1 MESKVLKRVL
11 CTLWMLV
18 VVVICTTASAQ
29 GKKVT
34 GTVSDANG
42 PLIGVNVMVKGTST
56 GTITDVDGNYSLE
69 VPQNAVL
76 IFKYIGFNPM
86 EKVVGGNSTL
96 NIQMVEDSQ
105 QLDEVVVVGYGIQRK
120 SDLTGSVTS
129 IKAEEL
135 NTFPSSNVGDML
147 RGKAAGINVTA
158 TSGRPGSAPE
168 ILIRGK
174 RSLTGGNEPL
184 YVVDGVSVDGE
195 GFANLNNAD
204 IKSLEV
210 LKDAAAQ
217 AIYGARAANGVILV
231 TTKRGEKG
239 KVQVDLNSY
248 VGTQFLSKN
257 FDFYSGEEFYQLRKE
272 AVRTEMGRMPENSH
286 EVLADAIMEKA
297 YADKKF
303 TDWESL
309 MLDPS
314 LVQKYDLSIRGG
326 GEKMKVAASLG
337 FYKQEG
343 MAPNSDYS
351 RGNFSVNVDYEVYK
365 WLSIGSNI
373 AFARSKQTREDGNF
387 NEYITRAPLGQA
399 YNEDGS
405 YAEYINSSL
414 DVNPLYRA
422 QNANHEIMM
431 NNLKMNVFM
440 DLKPFKGF
448 NYRLNASFYNVQK
461 ENGQYKNKAYPGDGA
476 SGMLSNGNK
485 EHWLIENIVNYAVP
499 IKNQNHRLDLTLVQS
514 LDQESQK
521 DMEYS
526 ANNVPVDFDWNMLPD
541 GDVTGIG
548 RKYEERILISFMGRV
563 QYGLMDKY
571 LLTAAWRRDGSS
583 VFGPSNKWGDFISL
597 ALAWRIKE
605 ETFLK
610 DINWL
615 SNLKLRAS
623 YGQVGNQAIKP
634 YKTLGATQGLGT
646 EFGNVLE
653 TGYLPTKELSNPNLK
668 WETTGSANFGVDFGL
683 FENRL
688 SGTVEYYNTT
698 TTDLLVARSINS
710 SLGYSTMYDNL
721 GKTRT
726 QGLEVSL
733 NADVF
738 RQEDFK
744 WSVGVN
750 FTKSKN
756 EILKVNGKHD
766 SNGKPLDDVNNGW
779 FIGQPIDVYYDYQ
792 FDGIY
797 QYGDF
802 DKVVGADGKEK
813 YELKKTY
820 DTDGDGIP
828 DKSLSRTDNVEPGF
842 IKVSDINND
851 GVINSD
857 DRVVIRKDPDYVAS
871 ISSNLYFKGFDLY
884 LDFYTVQGATLKNDY
899 FAGESLQGK
908 LNGIKVDYW
917 TPENPSNVAPRPRF
931 QSQPIYNS
939 TRSYQDAS
947 YFRLRTVSLGYTF
960 PRRLTEKININ
971 NLKIYC
977 TGTNLLTF
985 TNFKSYSPELTPGSY
1000 PESKQVI
1007 FGLNVSF

>member
-461 ENGQYKNKAYPGDGA
+461 ENGQYKNKAYPGGGA